1 MGSSSNA
8 ATVVRLKDGRT
19 RRFRTTEERRKIV
32 EETLKPG
39 ASVSLVARAHDV
51 NANQL
56 FKWRKQYREGRLDAG
71 STSSTSS
78 TLLPVKVSD
87 SLPVVRAT
95 SERRRV
101 KARRAGTID
110 IDLGHAR
117 VRIEGAADP
126 DCVRA
131 LLEGLIR

>member
-1 MGSSSNA
+1 MGA
-8 ATVVRLKDGRT
+8 VQTTVVTLKDGRN
-19 RRFRTTEERRKIV
+19 RRFRSKQERRRIV

-51 NANQL
+51 NANQV
-56 FKWRKQYREGRLDAG
+56 FKWRKQYREGRLDAAA
-71 STSSTSS
+71 TSSTSS
-78 TLLPVKVSD
+78 LLPVKVSD
-87 SLPVVRAT
+87 SLPVVRPTA
-95 SERRRV
+95 ERRRV
-101 KARRAGTID
+101 KTRRGGFID

-131 LLEGLIR
+131 ALEGLIR